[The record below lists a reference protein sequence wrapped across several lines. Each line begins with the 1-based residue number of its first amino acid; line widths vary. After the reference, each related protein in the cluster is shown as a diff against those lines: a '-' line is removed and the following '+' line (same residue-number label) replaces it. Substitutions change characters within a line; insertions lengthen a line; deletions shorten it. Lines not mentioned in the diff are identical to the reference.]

1 MLFATMSAFSIHAMA
16 ADKTA
21 AKKSPKSSK
30 TPAAEQQQMA
40 PAAEPM
46 PSVEEGMRLFSDPAL
61 GGLNNQ
67 KSCNSCHPSG
77 KGLENAWKNPNLAD
91 RINKCIAAT
100 MNGKAL
106 KLDSVEMQ
114 SLVLYI
120 KSLKPAPSGY

>member
-1 MLFATMSAFSIHAMA
+1 MTNHKMTAVMLFATMSAFSIHAMA

-21 AKKSPKSSK
+21 AKKSLKSSR
-30 TPAAEQQQMA
+30 T

-77 KGLENAWKNPNLAD
+77 KGLE
-91 RINKCIAAT
+91 
-100 MNGKAL
+100 
-106 KLDSVEMQ
+106 
-114 SLVLYI
+114 
-120 KSLKPAPSGY
+120 

>member
-1 MLFATMSAFSIHAMA
+1 MTNHKMTAVMLFATMSAFSIHAMA

-21 AKKSPKSSK
+21 AKKSLKSSR
-30 TPAAEQQQMA
+30 T

-77 KGLENAWKNPNLAD
+77 KGLENAWKNPSLAD